1 MNALQSRGSGYS
13 ISGGQAGRERLRLLS
28 RVMAES
34 TRALLRAVNPRPG
47 SAWLDVGCGGGDV
60 SVELAHRVGP
70 RGRVVGVDM
79 DSVKLAMAR
88 AEAAAQGLA
97 QIEYRQGD
105 ALHGLPAG
113 PFDGLYDGVYARFL
127 LSHLSAV
134 PEVLRGFHQH
144 LRPGGWLVL
153 EDIDASG
160 HVAWPPHPAID
171 CYRHWLVQTMRHGG
185 GDANIGPRLPA
196 LLQQAG
202 FDALQVRVVQPV
214 ALQGEAKQLAAATIA
229 AMSAAIC
236 AQGLAT
242 AAEVQTEVQ
251 ALQHLA
257 DDPHTLMGTPRVF
270 QVWGR
275 RAAPN

>member
-1 MNALQSRGSGYS
+1 MNVMTRDSGYS

-28 RVMAES
+28 RVMGES

-47 SAWLDVGCGGGDV
+47 SVWLDVGCGGGDV
-60 SVELAHRVGP
+60 SVDLAHRVGP
-70 RGRVVGVDM
+70 SGRVVGLDM
-79 DSVKLAMAR
+79 DAVKLAMAS
-88 AEAAAQGLA
+88 AEAAARGLA

-105 ALHGLPAG
+105 ARHGLPAG
-113 PFDGLYDGVYARFL
+113 SFDGLYARFL
-127 LSHLSAV
+127 LSHLADV
-134 PEVLRGFHQH
+134 PAVLRGFHQH

-171 CYRHWLVQTMRHGG
+171 CYRHWLVETMQRRG
-185 GDANIGPRLPA
+185 GDAHIGPRLPA

-202 FDALQVRVVQPV
+202 FDAVQVRVVQPV
-214 ALQGEAKQLAAATIA
+214 ALMGEAKQLAAATIA
-229 AMSAAIC
+229 AMSSAIC
-236 AQGLAT
+236 EQGLAT
-242 AAEVQTEVQ
+242 AAEVQAEVL
-251 ALQHLA
+251 ALQSLA

-275 RAAPN
+275 RAALN